1 MSAKELLNEARSEA
15 SDELQRLQEEYWQ
28 LPPSER
34 EFAAWAIR
42 MAEQIENL
50 TDAIDYM
57 NHADEL
63 LED

>member
-28 LPPSER
+28 LSPGER
-34 EFAAWAIR
+34 EFTAWAIR